1 MFKSMES
8 KYDFT
13 VIIPQKNSLDTLPR
27 TLESIPVSD
36 RIEIIIADNSETPIT
51 KEDIGVNRDYQLVWA
66 APARYA
72 GGARN
77 EALKVAHGKWLLFAD
92 ADDYFTDDAFDE
104 FYKHID
110 TDADIVFFL
119 IDCYDPKKDI
129 HTDRLKMHTDVLR
142 QYLYGDHDEWP
153 LRTRYPSPCAKMI
166 RKQLVDEH
174 NILFDEVLVNNDNYF
189 SGVSSFYA
197 KKINAVDK
205 EVYVY
210 ITNTSSVSYISSY
223 NVIKQRVDVIIKL
236 NKFLK
241 KQGKGKYQSGI
252 LSLMKSQRYG
262 NRVRLILHAMCKGQN
277 PFVGAGRWFLSKIN
291 NGNREVTVT
300 EK

>member
-1 MFKSMES
+1 MSNID
-8 KYDFT
+8 YT

-27 TLESIPVSD
+27 TLESIPISD

-51 KEDIGVNRDYQLVWA
+51 KEDIGVEREYKLVWA
-66 APARYA
+66 DPLRYA

-77 EALKVAHGKWLLFAD
+77 EALKVAQGKWLLFAD

-104 FYKHID
+104 FYKHYD

-142 QYLYGDHDEWP
+142 QYLYGNHDDWP

-197 KKINAVDK
+197 KKIDAVDK

-210 ITNTSSVSYISSY
+210 ITNTSSVTHIMTYD
-223 NVIKQRVDVIIKL
+223 VIKLRVGVVIKL

-241 KQGKGKYQSGI
+241 EHGKGKYQSGV
-252 LSLMKSQRYG
+252 LSLIRGQSFI
-262 NRVRLILHAMCKGQN
+262 NRVKLFLYVISKGQN
-277 PFVGAGRWFLSKIN
+277 PFVGVGRLLKSKII
-291 NGNREVTVT
+291 
-300 EK
+300 K

>member
-1 MFKSMES
+1 MES

-51 KEDIGVNRDYQLVWA
+51 KEDIGVDRDYQLVWA
-66 APARYA
+66 APTRYA

-119 IDCYDPKKDI
+119 IDCYDPKKNI

-197 KKINAVDK
+197 KKIDAVDK

-210 ITNTSSVSYISSY
+210 ITNTSSVTHITDYK
-223 NVIKQRVDVIIKL
+223 VIKQRVDVVIKL
-236 NKFLK
+236 NTFLK
-241 KQGKGKYQSGI
+241 KHGKGRYQSGM
-252 LSLMKSQRYG
+252 LSLIRGQKFF
-262 NRVRLILHAMCKGQN
+262 NRVKLFCYTISKGQN
-277 PFVGAGRWFLSKIN
+277 PFIGVGRMLKSKI
-291 NGNREVTVT
+291 
-300 EK
+300 KK

>member
-1 MFKSMES
+1 MSNI
-8 KYDFT
+8 DFT

-27 TLESIPVSD
+27 TLESIPISD

-51 KEDIGVNRDYQLVWA
+51 KEDIGVDRDYQLVWA
-66 APARYA
+66 APSRYA

-77 EALKVAHGKWLLFAD
+77 EALKEAHGKWLLFAD

-104 FYKHID
+104 FYKHFD

-119 IDCYDPKKDI
+119 IDCYDPKKDV
-129 HTDRLKMHTDVLR
+129 HTDRLKMHSDVLK

-174 NILFDEVLVNNDNYF
+174 NIWFDEVLVNNDNFF

-197 KKINAVDK
+197 KKIDAVDK

-210 ITNTSSVSYISSY
+210 ITNTSSVTHISDY
-223 NVIKQRVDVIIKL
+223 KVIKQRVDVVVKL
-236 NKFLK
+236 NSFLK
-241 KQGKGKYQSGI
+241 QHGKGKYQSGM
-252 LSLMKSQRYG
+252 LSLIKDQSFF
-262 NRVRLILHAMCKGQN
+262 NRIKLFWHVIIKGQN
-277 PFVGAGRWFLSKIN
+277 PFVGIDRLLKSKI
-291 NGNREVTVT
+291 
-300 EK
+300 K